1 MSEPCIAVHEPLIK
15 MMDLCKSY
23 GKGEAQ
29 VRVLKH
35 IDFEVNEGEFVAILG
50 PSGSGKS
57 TLMNIIGLIDTHD
70 TGEYRLSGD
79 SIYNKTEN
87 EYASIR
93 GQKIGFI
100 FQKFNLIP
108 KYNALQNVALPLLL
122 QGKCYKEAVSHAKEL
137 LESVGLEDRMHHRP
151 NQLSG
156 GQQQRVAIARALV
169 ADADLLLADEPTG
182 ALDQKT
188 GKEVLG
194 IFKALNQKGK
204 TIILI
209 THDLNIAKYASRI
222 VYITDGELSDM
233 PKSEGDH

>member
-1 MSEPCIAVHEPLIK
+1 MSEWLIQ
-15 MMDLCKSY
+15 MQGVCKTY

-29 VRVLKH
+29 VEVLKN
-35 IDFEVNEGEFVAILG
+35 IDFEVQKGEFVAILG
-50 PSGSGKS
+50 PSGSGKT

-70 TGEYRLSGD
+70 TGEYILCGQN
-79 SIYNKTEN
+79 IFKQTEN
-87 EYASIR
+87 EYAAIR

-122 QGKCYKEAVSHAKEL
+122 QGQSYKDATERATMLLEAV
-137 LESVGLEDRMHHRP
+137 GLGDRMHHRP

-169 ADADLLLADEPTG
+169 ADADILLADEPTG

-194 IFKALNQKGK
+194 IFKKLNQEDK

-209 THDLNIAKYASRI
+209 THDLSIAKQASRI
-222 VYITDGELSDM
+222 AYIVDGELTDN
-233 PKSEGDH
+233 PKTEEES

>member
-1 MSEPCIAVHEPLIK
+1 MSQALIT
-15 MMDLCKSY
+15 MNDLCKAY
-23 GKGEAQ
+23 GKGEAKVQ
-29 VRVLKH
+29 VLKH
-35 IDFEVNEGEFVAILG
+35 IHFEVEEGEFVAILG

-70 TGEYRLSGD
+70 TGEYILCNEN
-79 SIYNKTEN
+79 IYNKTEN
-87 EYASIR
+87 EYAQIR

-122 QGKCYKEAVSHAKEL
+122 QGASYKQATTHAKEL
-137 LESVGLEDRMHHRP
+137 LEAVGLADRMHHRP
-151 NQLSG
+151 NELSG

-169 ADADLLLADEPTG
+169 AHADIILADEPTG

-188 GKEVLG
+188 GKEVLN
-194 IFKALNQKGK
+194 IFKNLNKQGK

-209 THDLNIAKYASRI
+209 THDLNIAKHASRI
-222 VYITDGELSDM
+222 AYIVDGELGNKPTD
-233 PKSEGDH
+233 EEDHK